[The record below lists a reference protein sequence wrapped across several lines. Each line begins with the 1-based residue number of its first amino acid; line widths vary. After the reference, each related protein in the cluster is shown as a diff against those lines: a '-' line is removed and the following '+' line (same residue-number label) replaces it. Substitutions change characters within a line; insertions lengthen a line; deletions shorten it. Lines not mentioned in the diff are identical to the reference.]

1 MSDTI
6 LVILLIMV
14 ILLTIL
20 CIYETILLYRLSG
33 RRSVETVQREEFE
46 KLEKALTMMQA
57 SVQTSQQSSAQYFE
71 RVSGLLRDDQRQAAV
86 SQEEKLALLGER
98 TLRSLEDIQKSNES
112 LTVRTEERLRTFA
125 TENEQKLSAVR
136 QTVQQGLQQMQTEQ
150 TRQLD
155 EMRKVVDEK
164 MQKVLDERMKQAFSA
179 VNERLEQVYKGLG
192 EMQNLATGVGDLK
205 KLLTNVKTRGEIG
218 EIQLQALL
226 SDILSEGQFIQNAK
240 LGKGIVEF
248 AVRLPDNQD
257 GEALLPIDAKF
268 AGDTYVH
275 LQNAYESGDKTA
287 IAEAQKVLAA
297 RIRSEAQ
304 DIAVKYIVPPQT
316 TDFGILFLPTEGLY
330 TEAVRLGLPDEIFR
344 KYRVFVT
351 GPTTIAAM
359 LCTLQMGFQSMAVQ
373 KYSSEVW
380 QVLGDVRTEFHK
392 FADALAKTQDKLHSA
407 SDELEKL
414 VGVRTRQMAKKLD
427 TVQNFLTDHP
437 DSAQ

>member
-20 CIYETILLYRLSG
+20 CIYETILLYRISG
-33 RRSVETVQREEFE
+33 RKPAETVQREEFE
-46 KLEKALTMMQA
+46 KLEKTLTMMQA

-71 RVSGLLRDDQRQAAV
+71 RVSGLLRDDQKQAAV
-86 SQEEKLALLGER
+86 SQEEKLALLGEK

-136 QTVQQGLQQMQTEQ
+136 QTVQQGLQQMQAEQ

-287 IAEAQKVLAA
+287 IAEAQKTLAA

-380 QVLGDVRTEFHK
+380 KVLGDVRTEFHK

>member
-1 MSDTI
+1 MQET
-6 LVILLIMV
+6 LLWILL
-14 ILLTIL
+14 LLVVLL
-20 CIYETILLYRLSG
+20 CIVCAAEGMLLYRLYK
-33 RRSVETVQREEFE
+33 RRPADTDDVQ
-46 KLEKALTMMQA
+46 
-57 SVQTSQQSSAQYFE
+57 
-71 RVSGLLRDDQRQAAV
+71 LRIARM
-86 SQEEKLALLGER
+86 QEEKLALLGQQ
-98 TLRSLEDIQKSNES
+98 TLRSLGDIQKSNEN
-112 LTVRTEERLRTFA
+112 LTLRTEERLRTFSA
-125 TENEQKLSAVR
+125 ENEQKLSAVR
-136 QTVQQGLQQMQTEQ
+136 LTVQQGLQQMQQEQ
-150 TRQLD
+150 NHQLD

-164 MQKVLDERMKQAFSA
+164 MQRVLDERMKQAFSA
-179 VNERLEQVYKGLG
+179 VNERLEQVHKGLG
-192 EMQNLATGVGDLK
+192 EMQTLAVGVGDLK
-205 KLLTNVKTRGEIG
+205 KLLSNVKSRGEIG
-218 EIQLQALL
+218 EIQLEALL
-226 SDILSEGQFIQNAK
+226 SDVLSEGQYIRNAK

-248 AVRLPDNQD
+248 AVRMPDNQD

-268 AGDTYVH
+268 AGDTYLH

-287 IAEAQKVLAA
+287 IAQAQKALAV

-304 DIAVKYIVPPQT
+304 DIAEKYIVPPRT

-380 QVLGDVRTEFHK
+380 KVLGDVRTEFHK
-392 FADALAKTQDKLHSA
+392 FADALVKTQDKLHSA

-427 TVQNFLTDHP
+427 TVQNFLTDNGEV
-437 DSAQ
+437 Q